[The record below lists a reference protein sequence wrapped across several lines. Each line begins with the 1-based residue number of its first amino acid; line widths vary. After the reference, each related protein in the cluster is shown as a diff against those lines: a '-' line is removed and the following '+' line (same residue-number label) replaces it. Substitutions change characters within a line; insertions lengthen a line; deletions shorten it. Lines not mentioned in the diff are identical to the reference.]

1 LTLGYPTKG
10 CLLVGIPGTGKSP
23 FTSYLDAIDR
33 TEALANIDKLVNSR
47 ELSTD
52 DDIYHITGTIAQI
65 ENISEYL
72 HVVTSA
78 VPQAIQML
86 LEEELQQRQ
95 LESSA
100 IDTRQ
105 EELLAKLEACAPP
118 SGGRDRQTYRDLTKQ
133 AIDRSGRNINNRL
146 MSLSWSLGGFSIG
159 MVATSLLAYFVVFP
173 QQLRLARGSD
183 GAMLEWLST
192 SNGKILRRTFTSG
205 NRSVEACIRKGI
217 KKTGKT
223 VCMLEIC

>member
-1 LTLGYPTKG
+1 MHVRAQFQTN
-10 CLLVGIPGTGKSP
+10 CH
-23 FTSYLDAIDR
+23 DAIDR

-52 DDIYHITGTIAQI
+52 DEIYHITGTIAQI
-65 ENISEYL
+65 EKISEYL

-86 LEEELQQRQ
+86 LEEERQQRQ
-95 LESSA
+95 LESSE

-105 EELLAKLEACAPP
+105 EELLAKLD
-118 SGGRDRQTYRDLTKQ
+118 RDRQTYRDLTKQ
-133 AIDRSGRNINNRL
+133 AIDRSGRNINTRL
-146 MSLSWSLGGFSIG
+146 SSLCWGLGGCSIG
-159 MVATSLLAYFVVFP
+159 MVAASLLAYFAMFP

-192 SNGKILRRTFTSG
+192 SDGKILRRAFVSG
-205 NRSVEACIRKGI
+205 NRSVEDCIRKGI
-217 KKTGKT
+217 KKTGKP
-223 VCMLEIC
+223 VCMLEIK

>member
-1 LTLGYPTKG
+1 MFKVTNKNSGDTS
-10 CLLVGIPGTGKSP
+10 KSP
-23 FTSYLDAIDR
+23 LTSYLDAIDR

-65 ENISEYL
+65 EKISEYL

-78 VPQAIQML
+78 VPQAIQVL
-86 LEEELQQRQ
+86 LEEERQQRQ

-105 EELLAKLEACAPP
+105 EELLAKLD
-118 SGGRDRQTYRDLTKQ
+118 RDRQTYRDLTKQ

-192 SNGKILRRTFTSG
+192 SDGKILRRTFTSG
-205 NRSVEACIRKGI
+205 NRSIEECIRKGI

-223 VCMLEIC
+223 VCMLEIR

>member
-1 LTLGYPTKG
+1 MFKVTNKNSGDTS
-10 CLLVGIPGTGKSP
+10 KSP
-23 FTSYLDAIDR
+23 LTSYLDAIDR

-47 ELSTD
+47 ELFTD
-52 DDIYHITGTIAQI
+52 DEIYHITGTVAQI
-65 ENISEYL
+65 EKISEYL

-86 LEEELQQRQ
+86 LEEERQQRQ
-95 LESSA
+95 IESSA

-105 EELLAKLEACAPP
+105 EELLAKLD
-118 SGGRDRQTYRDLTKQ
+118 RDRETYRDLTKQ

-146 MSLSWSLGGFSIG
+146 LSLCWSLGGFSIG

-192 SNGKILRRTFTSG
+192 SDGKILRRAFVSG
-205 NRSVEACIRKGI
+205 NRSVEECIRKGI

-223 VCMLEIC
+223 VCMLEIR

>member
-1 LTLGYPTKG
+1 MVTVKNNNSDSS
-10 CLLVGIPGTGKSP
+10 GKSP
-23 FTSYLDAIDR
+23 LTSYLDAIER

-52 DDIYHITGTIAQI
+52 DEIYHITGTIAQI
-65 ENISEYL
+65 EKISEYL

-86 LEEELQQRQ
+86 LEEERQQRQ
-95 LESSA
+95 TESSE
-100 IDTRQ
+100 IDNRQ
-105 EELLAKLEACAPP
+105 EELLAKLDK
-118 SGGRDRQTYRDLTKQ
+118 DRETYRDLTKQ
-133 AIDRSGRNINNRL
+133 AIDRSGRNINTRL
-146 MSLSWSLGGFSIG
+146 MNLCWSLGGCSIG

-192 SNGKILRRTFTSG
+192 SDGKILRRAFVSG
-205 NRSVEACIRKGI
+205 NRSLEACIRKGI

-223 VCMLEIC
+223 VCMLEIR

>member
-1 LTLGYPTKG
+1 MFKVTNKNGGEPS
-10 CLLVGIPGTGKSP
+10 KSP

-33 TEALANIDKLVNSR
+33 KEALANIDKLVNSR

-52 DDIYHITGTIAQI
+52 DEIYHITGTIAQI
-65 ENISEYL
+65 EKISEYL

-78 VPQAIQML
+78 VPQAIQVL
-86 LEEELQQRQ
+86 LEEERQQRQ

-100 IDTRQ
+100 SDTRQ
-105 EELLAKLEACAPP
+105 EQLFEKLDK
-118 SGGRDRQTYRDLTKQ
+118 DRETYRDVTKQ
-133 AIDRSGRNINNRL
+133 AIDRSGKNINTRL
-146 MSLSWSLGGFSIG
+146 RSLCWSLGGFSIG
-159 MVATSLLAYFVVFP
+159 MLATSLLAYFVVFP

-192 SNGKILRRTFTSG
+192 SDGKILRRTFTSG
-205 NRSVEACIRKGI
+205 NRSVEECIRKGL

-223 VCMLEIC
+223 VCLLEIK

>member
-1 LTLGYPTKG
+1 MVTVKNKNGDNS
-10 CLLVGIPGTGKSP
+10 GKSP
-23 FTSYLDAIDR
+23 LTSYLDAIDR

-52 DDIYHITGTIAQI
+52 DEIYHITGTIAQI
-65 ENISEYL
+65 EKISEYL

-78 VPQAIQML
+78 VPQAIQVL
-86 LEEELQQRQ
+86 LEEERQQRQ
-95 LESSA
+95 IESSE

-105 EELLAKLEACAPP
+105 EELLAKLD
-118 SGGRDRQTYRDLTKQ
+118 RDRETYRDLTKQ
-133 AIDRSGRNINNRL
+133 AIERSGRNINSRL
-146 MSLSWSLGGFSIG
+146 SNYCWGLGCCLAG
-159 MVATSLLAYFVVFP
+159 MGLTFLLAYFLVFP

-192 SNGKILRRTFTSG
+192 SDGKILRRAFVSG

-223 VCMLEIC
+223 VCMLEIK

>member
-1 LTLGYPTKG
+1 MFKVTNKNSGDTS
-10 CLLVGIPGTGKSP
+10 KSP

-52 DDIYHITGTIAQI
+52 DEIYHITGTIAQI
-65 ENISEYL
+65 EKISEYL

-78 VPQAIQML
+78 VPQAIQVL
-86 LEEELQQRQ
+86 LEEERQQRQ
-95 LESSA
+95 TESSA

-105 EELLAKLEACAPP
+105 EELLAKLD
-118 SGGRDRQTYRDLTKQ
+118 RDRETYRDLTKQ

-146 MSLSWSLGGFSIG
+146 MSLCWSLGGFSIG

-192 SNGKILRRTFTSG
+192 SDGKILRRTFTSG

-223 VCMLEIC
+223 VCMLEIR

>member
-1 LTLGYPTKG
+1 MFKVTNKNSGDTS
-10 CLLVGIPGTGKSP
+10 KSP
-23 FTSYLDAIDR
+23 LTSYLDAIDR
-33 TEALANIDKLVNSR
+33 KEALTNIDKLVNSR

-65 ENISEYL
+65 EKISEYL

-78 VPQAIQML
+78 VPQAIQVL
-86 LEEELQQRQ
+86 LEEERQQRQ
-95 LESSA
+95 TESSA

-105 EELLAKLEACAPP
+105 EDLLAKLD
-118 SGGRDRQTYRDLTKQ
+118 RDRQTYRDLTKQ

-159 MVATSLLAYFVVFP
+159 MIATSLLAYFVLFP

-192 SNGKILRRTFTSG
+192 SDGKILRRTFTSG
-205 NRSVEACIRKGI
+205 NRSVEECIRKGI

-223 VCMLEIC
+223 VCMLKIR

>member
-1 LTLGYPTKG
+1 MVTVKNKNAGSSS
-10 CLLVGIPGTGKSP
+10 KSP

-33 TEALANIDKLVNSR
+33 KEALANIDKLVNSH

-52 DDIYHITGTIAQI
+52 DEIYHITGTIAQI
-65 ENISEYL
+65 EKISEYL

-78 VPQAIQML
+78 VPQAIQVL
-86 LEEELQQRQ
+86 LEEERQQRQ

-100 IDTRQ
+100 SDTRQ
-105 EELLAKLEACAPP
+105 EELLAKLD
-118 SGGRDRQTYRDLTKQ
+118 RDRETYRDLTKQ
-133 AIDRSGRNINNRL
+133 AIARSGRNINSRL
-146 MSLSWSLGGFSIG
+146 MSLCWSLGGFSIG

-192 SNGKILRRTFTSG
+192 SDGKILRRAFVSG
-205 NRSVEACIRKGI
+205 NRSVEECIRKGI

-223 VCMLEIC
+223 VCMLEIR

>member
-1 LTLGYPTKG
+1 MVTVKNKNGDTS
-10 CLLVGIPGTGKSP
+10 GKSP
-23 FTSYLDAIDR
+23 LTSYLDAIDR

-52 DDIYHITGTIAQI
+52 DEIYHITGTIAQI
-65 ENISEYL
+65 EKISEYL

-78 VPQAIQML
+78 VPQAIQLL
-86 LEEELQQRQ
+86 LEEERQQRQ
-95 LESSA
+95 TESSK
-100 IDTRQ
+100 IDNRQ
-105 EELLAKLEACAPP
+105 EELLAKLDK
-118 SGGRDRQTYRDLTKQ
+118 DRETYRELTKQ
-133 AIDRSGRNINNRL
+133 AIDRSGRNINRRL
-146 MSLSWSLGGFSIG
+146 SNYCWGLGGCLAG
-159 MVATSLLAYFVVFP
+159 VGVTSLLAYFLVFP

-192 SNGKILRRTFTSG
+192 SDGKILRRTFVSG

-223 VCMLEIC
+223 VCMLEIK

>member
-1 LTLGYPTKG
+1 MVTVKNKNGDTS
-10 CLLVGIPGTGKSP
+10 GKSP
-23 FTSYLDAIDR
+23 LTSYLDAIDR
-33 TEALANIDKLVNSR
+33 KEVLANIDKLVNSR

-52 DDIYHITGTIAQI
+52 DEIYHITGTIAQI
-65 ENISEYL
+65 EKISEYL
-72 HVVTSA
+72 HVVTAA
-78 VPQAIQML
+78 VPQAIQVL
-86 LEEELQQRQ
+86 LEEERQQRQ
-95 LESSA
+95 LESSE

-105 EELLAKLEACAPP
+105 EELLAKLDK
-118 SGGRDRQTYRDLTKQ
+118 DRETYRDLTRQ
-133 AIDRSGRNINNRL
+133 AIDRSGRNINYRL
-146 MSLSWSLGGFSIG
+146 VSLCWSLGGFSIG

-192 SNGKILRRTFTSG
+192 SDGKILRRTFVSG

-223 VCMLEIC
+223 VCMLEIR